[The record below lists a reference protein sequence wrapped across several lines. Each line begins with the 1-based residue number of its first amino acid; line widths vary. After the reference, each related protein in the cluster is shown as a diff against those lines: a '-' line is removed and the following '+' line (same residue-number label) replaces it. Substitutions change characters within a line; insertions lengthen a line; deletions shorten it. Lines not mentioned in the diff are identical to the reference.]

1 MDMEVSKLMMIILPI
16 FVLQLILLVTALVSL
31 VKQEETQGPKW
42 MWAIII
48 VFFNIIGPIVYFII
62 GRKQR

>member
-1 MDMEVSKLMMIILPI
+1 LEMETSKLILVLLPI
-16 FVLQLILLVTALVSL
+16 FVLQLILLITALVSL

-42 MWAIII
+42 LWAVIILFI
-48 VFFNIIGPIVYFII
+48 NIIGPILYFII

>member
-1 MDMEVSKLMMIILPI
+1 MEMETSKLMLVLLPI
-16 FVLQLILLVTALVSL
+16 FVLQLILLITALVSL

-42 MWAIII
+42 LWAIII
-48 VFFNIIGPIVYFII
+48 VFFNIVGPILYFII

>member
-1 MDMEVSKLMMIILPI
+1 MEMETSKLILVILPI
-16 FVLQLILLVTALVSL
+16 LVLQLILMITAIVSL

-42 MWAIII
+42 LWAIII
-48 VFFNIIGPIVYFII
+48 VLLNIVGPILYFII

>member
-1 MDMEVSKLMMIILPI
+1 MDMETSKLMMILLPI
-16 FVLQLILLVTALVSL
+16 FVLQMILLVTALVSL

>member
-1 MDMEVSKLMMIILPI
+1 MDMETSKLMMILLPI